1 MSGWSADGGTLQAL
15 LTELG
20 SRLHERGIVAE
31 LYVVGGSAMALAY
44 DGRRVTRDVDA
55 LFRPR
60 DEVLAVA
67 AEMAAQEGLPADWLN
82 DAVRTL
88 MPPQPD
94 DGPADVLEAPGV
106 RVAVASPEYLLA
118 MKCMTTRQS
127 EGDLDDAAFLAVL
140 TDNVDEQELA
150 RVVQRYFG
158 PGRLGATELFLEDV
172 VDQAERLSASFA
184 ARGVPVTP
192 SAPSQRCDRYLPRA
206 QRSCVLRAGH
216 GGQHR

>member
-1 MSGWSADGGTLQAL
+1 MSGGWSADGDAVEAL

-20 SRLHERGIVAE
+20 RRLDGRGLVAE

-67 AEMAAQEGLPADWLN
+67 AQMAEDQGLPADWLN
-82 DAVRTL
+82 DAVRTV
-88 MPPQPD
+88 MPLEPD
-94 DGPADVLEAPGV
+94 DGPADVLEVPGV
-106 RVAVASPEYLLA
+106 RVSVASPEYLLA

-127 EGDLDDAAFLAVL
+127 EGDLDDAALLAVL
-140 TDNVDEQELA
+140 TGNDDEQKLA

-172 VDQAERLSASFA
+172 VDRAGRLRASAAQEDPA
-184 ARGVPVTP
+184 AGATH
-192 SAPSQRCDRYLPRA
+192 QRCARYLPRA
-206 QRSCVLRAGH
+206 RRSCVLRAGH

>member
-1 MSGWSADGGTLQAL
+1 MSGWSADGDAVEAL
-15 LTELG
+15 LIELG
-20 SRLHERGIVAE
+20 RRLHERGLVAE

-67 AEMAAQEGLPADWLN
+67 AQMAEDEGLPADWLN
-82 DAVRTL
+82 DAVRTV
-88 MPPQPD
+88 MPLEPD

-106 RVAVASPEYLLA
+106 RVSVASPEYLLA

-127 EGDLDDAAFLAVL
+127 RGDLDDAAFLAVL
-140 TDNVDEQELA
+140 TDNADEQKLA

-158 PGRLGATELFLEDV
+158 SSPLGATELFLERI
-172 VDQAERLSASFA
+172 VDQAGRLRASTAEDASA
-184 ARGVPVTP
+184 PP
-192 SAPSQRCDRYLPRA
+192 SAPGQRCDRYLPRA
-206 QRSCVLRAGH
+206 RRSCVLRAGH

>member
-1 MSGWSADGGTLQAL
+1 MSGWSVDGDAVEAL

-20 SRLHERGIVAE
+20 RRLHERGLVAE

-67 AEMAAQEGLPADWLN
+67 ADMAVQEGLPADWLN
-82 DAVRTL
+82 DAVRTV
-88 MPPQPD
+88 MPPEGD

-106 RVAVASPEYLLA
+106 RVSVASPEYLLA

-127 EGDLDDAAFLAVL
+127 RGDLDDAAFLAVL
-140 TDNVDEQELA
+140 TNNADEQKLA
-150 RVVQRYFG
+150 RVVHRYFG
-158 PGRLGATELFLEDV
+158 SSPLGATELFLERI
-172 VDQAERLSASFA
+172 VDQAERLSASVA
-184 ARGVPVTP
+184 VHGALTTASVLDR
-192 SAPSQRCDRYLPRA
+192 RCDRYLPRA
-206 QRSCVLRAGH
+206 RRSCVLRAGH